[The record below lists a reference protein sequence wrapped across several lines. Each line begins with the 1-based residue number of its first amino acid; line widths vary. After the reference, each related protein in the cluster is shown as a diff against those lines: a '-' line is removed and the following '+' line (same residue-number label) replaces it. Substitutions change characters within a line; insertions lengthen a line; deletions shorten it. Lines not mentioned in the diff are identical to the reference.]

1 MKSYIKTGAGARI
14 GFQSLKTQAVS
25 KSKIKL
31 SWKQIIGVD
40 GYEIVRYNTKK
51 KAYKKIKTLTN
62 PKTVSY
68 TDKGLKKRTKYKYKI
83 RAYQKNGTKKVYGFY
98 SNPKNGRKE
107 AQKKSRKLVLASKHR
122 KEDCTLY
129 GKFGALSCGKRR
141 DICGSQAWQ
150 T

>member
-1 MKSYIKTGAGARI
+1 M
-14 GFQSLKTQAVS
+14 
-25 KSKIKL
+25 
-31 SWKQIIGVD
+31 D

-98 SNPKNGRKE
+98 SNPKNGMTR
-107 AQKKSRKLVLASKHR
+107 
-122 KEDCTLY
+122 
-129 GKFGALSCGKRR
+129 
-141 DICGSQAWQ
+141 
-150 T
+150 

>member
-14 GFQSLKTQAVS
+14 GFPSLKTQAVS

-40 GYEIVRYNTKK
+40 VYEIVRYNTKK

-98 SNPKNGRKE
+98 SNPKNGMTR
-107 AQKKSRKLVLASKHR
+107 
-122 KEDCTLY
+122 
-129 GKFGALSCGKRR
+129 
-141 DICGSQAWQ
+141 
-150 T
+150 

>member
-1 MKSYIKTGAGARI
+1 MKTTSENKKSY
-14 GFQSLKTQAVS
+14 LKKMLETRSTMAVCILLKYVVYYYLIEWSKFSCVYVIISTLITYGLYYSIS

-31 SWKQIIGVD
+31 SWKQIIGAD

-98 SNPKNGRKE
+98 SNPKNGMTR
-107 AQKKSRKLVLASKHR
+107 
-122 KEDCTLY
+122 
-129 GKFGALSCGKRR
+129 
-141 DICGSQAWQ
+141 
-150 T
+150 